1 MKTIKSHCFKMHKAN
16 CFENFS
22 RGHLVVT
29 NLISIYHYSILECH
43 QWNEVLEVVASA
55 SKSLGAN
62 SCQVNGLSAKWLEKQ
77 LAVLQLI
84 FTRSALK
91 LSSHSRRMVASGGYR

>member
-1 MKTIKSHCFKMHKAN
+1 LQ
-16 CFENFS
+16 
-22 RGHLVVT
+22 HL
-29 NLISIYHYSILECH
+29 EQCH

-62 SCQVNGLSAKWLEKQ
+62 KCMEQLEVNGLSAKWLEKQ